1 MTLLALDHTRDFFGG
16 SSWNPHDLTDL
27 KDGFVTAVNAP
38 LDDKMKRMRAM
49 RRYLRKHD
57 VSRWARSFLTALGV
71 PERSA
76 AYNPGSPPAEV

>member
-1 MTLLALDHTRDFFGG
+1 
-16 SSWNPHDLTDL
+16 
-27 KDGFVTAVNAP
+27 
-38 LDDKMKRMRAM
+38 MKRMRAM

-76 AYNPGSPPAEV
+76 AYNPGSPPAAD